1 LAGISRQALIEN
13 RRKSLEAE
21 RQVYGK
27 LVEAGFYFRRYFGFC
42 DIIGR
47 VGSFWVLIEV
57 KVTEA
62 KEERISFSPFN
73 TRLTLKMARDLKGLV
88 YLVIRFNGDYCY
100 MRGERL
106 MSSIARRKA
115 KATSVRLGKWKTE
128 LRPLEE
134 LIKELETI
142 RGVTRSK

>member
-1 LAGISRQALIEN
+1 LKGLNRQDLIEN

-27 LVEAGFYFRRYFGFC
+27 LVEAGFYFRRFFGFC

-62 KEERISFSPFN
+62 KQERISLSPFN
-73 TRLTLKMARDLKGLV
+73 SRLTLKMARDLKGLV
-88 YLVIRFNGDYCY
+88 YLVIRFNGDYNY

-106 MSSIARRKA
+106 LSFIARRKV
-115 KATSVRLGKWKTE
+115 KSTSVRLGKWKIE

-134 LIKELETI
+134 LVKELETI
-142 RGVTRSK
+142 RGGTRSK